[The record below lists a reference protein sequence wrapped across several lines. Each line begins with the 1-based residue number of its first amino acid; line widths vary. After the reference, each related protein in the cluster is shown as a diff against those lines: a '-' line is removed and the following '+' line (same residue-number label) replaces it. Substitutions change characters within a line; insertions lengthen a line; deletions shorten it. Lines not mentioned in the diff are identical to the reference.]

1 MARNDLMTALL
12 DTRRA
17 LEEQFSALGERVEST
32 RREVVDTVASQAAEL
47 RGDNRETRTRVNSLA
62 TALSETNRSVPA
74 LRQEVADLARSLQA
88 LHAAVD
94 DIALRL
100 SHAPEQ
106 PLAGAASSVA
116 PDYDLASGV
125 PAVAEMPPAV
135 AESAVPD
142 AEQPE
147 EGREAV
153 VPEPPDAG
161 VLQSEQKPDPASPAA
176 EPDQA
181 SDTGPAGAADLME
194 RRARSAESGSADD
207 DGKRSRG
214 RHDNV
219 LRSAATVGTVEITC
233 HRELW
238 EFVQQRADDT
248 PHFRAPAALVE
259 EGGDRVRATLSG
271 RSVIGVLIAMR
282 ATQLDSAPYGKDD
295 GTWAL
300 SEAIYDR
307 LAHDLATTGRH
318 GGTPLA
324 IVFDDGTAPEIA
336 PASE

>member
-1 MARNDLMTALL
+1 MTALL

-17 LEEQFSALGERVEST
+17 LEEQFAALGERVEST

-47 RGDNRETRTRVNSLA
+47 RGDNRETRTRVNSLS
-62 TALSETNRSVPA
+62 TALSETNKAVPV

-100 SHAPEQ
+100 SHAPEL
-106 PLAGAASSVA
+106 PRAGGAPSSARGHDLAGGVAADA
-116 PDYDLASGV
+116 GTPPAIAEPGV
-125 PAVAEMPPAV
+125 PETEHE
-135 AESAVPD
+135 ESVVLG
-142 AEQPE
+142 PE
-147 EGREAV
+147 
-153 VPEPPDAG
+153 DAG
-161 VLQSEQKPDPASPAA
+161 VLRSEQKPAPASPAA
-176 EPDQA
+176 ASPAAGPDQA
-181 SDTGPAGAADLME
+181 SDTGPTDDADLME
-194 RRARSAESGSADD
+194 SRARSAESGSAAD
-207 DGKRSRG
+207 DGKHSRA
-214 RHDNV
+214 RHDNI
-219 LRSAATVGTVEITC
+219 LRSAGTAGTVEITC

-238 EFVQQRADDT
+238 EFIQQRADDT

-259 EGGDRVRATLSG
+259 DGGDRVRAILSG

-300 SEAIYDR
+300 SEAVYDR
-307 LAHDLATTGRH
+307 LAHDLATTSRH
-318 GGTPLA
+318 GGTPLT
-324 IVFDDGTAPEIA
+324 IVFDDGTAPETS

>member
-1 MARNDLMTALL
+1 MTALL

-17 LEEQFSALGERVEST
+17 LEEQFAALGERVEST

-47 RGDNRETRTRVNSLA
+47 RGDNRETRTRVNSLS
-62 TALSETNRSVPA
+62 TALSETNKAVPA

-100 SHAPEQ
+100 SHSPEQ
-106 PLAGAASSVA
+106 PPAGAALSPA
-116 PDYDLASGV
+116 PDHDLASGV
-125 PAVAEMPPAV
+125 PAVVETPPAV
-135 AESAVPD
+135 AESAAPET
-142 AEQPE
+142 EQPE
-147 EGREAV
+147 EGHGSV
-153 VPEPPDAG
+153 VLEPPDAG
-161 VLQSEQKPDPASPAA
+161 VLQAEQKPAHASPAA

-181 SDTGPAGAADLME
+181 SDTGPTDDADLME
-194 RRARSAESGSADD
+194 LRARSAESGSADD
-207 DGKRSRG
+207 GKRSRA

-219 LRSAATVGTVEITC
+219 LRSAATVGTAEITC

-238 EFVQQRADDT
+238 EFIQQRADDT

-271 RSVIGVLIAMR
+271 RSVIGILIAMR

-300 SEAIYDR
+300 SEAVYDR
-307 LAHDLATTGRH
+307 LAHDLATTSRH

-324 IVFDDGTAPEIA
+324 IVFDDGIAPETI
-336 PASE
+336 PTSE